1 MVYRKVVK
9 REDPNSSHHKG
20 EKKKPFFF
28 LNLYETMD

>member
-20 EKKKPFFF
+20 EKKPFFF